1 MKWVKYSIGN
11 KMKFSHKIVA
21 ASSVLLLLT
30 VALLTTTQYFTIQK
44 EMKSQLETS
53 VTEIVDGVRNTVS
66 SEIEA
71 RKKIAAYTT
80 SLIEQDLEPEHISS
94 VINLPVVKNTFLLVG
109 FGYEKDGSNINND
122 PTWDPGAG
130 WNPRVRP
137 WYTDAKQSDKLIIT
151 APYADSASGEI
162 LVSIATPVK
171 DKGAFI
177 GAIFYDVSLAGLA
190 KLVNEVELFNAG
202 YVFIISGDGT
212 TIAHPDAKRNGL
224 PMSDFLPNIKVME
237 RPQKVTLDGKNYTLG
252 FSRVSGED
260 WYVGVILD
268 EAIAYAAV
276 TNLRNSSI
284 FYSVVALI
292 ISITVLLFLITS
304 LMRPLQ
310 TLNNAI
316 QDVASG
322 EGDLTK
328 RLNTKT
334 DAEFSSLAIGFN
346 TFTNNLQQLIIESKS
361 IGQEIHKSSEITSL
375 ELQQSTDAMNSQLH
389 ELEQL
394 ATAMHEMATT
404 SSDVARNAQGASSAA
419 KEADE
424 ATGVGSKVVS
434 ETTDAI
440 NALSS
445 RIDMA
450 VTEVNALGAATDNIA
465 TILKVINDIADQTNL
480 LALNAAIEAA
490 RAGDSGRGFAVV
502 ADEVRTLAQR
512 TQQSTTQIRSMIE
525 QLQAGA
531 RAVTDVMSQSKDN
544 AKDAVTRAQGA
555 NTALDKIRE
564 AIMQISDMNLQI
576 ASAAEEQSLVAEEI
590 NNNTIRIKD
599 LSVQVSNVAVNAN
612 TAMHTQ
618 TKYIKEQ
625 DTILNKFI
633 V

>member
-1 MKWVKYSIGN
+1 
-11 KMKFSHKIVA
+11 MKFSHKIVA
-21 ASSVLLLLT
+21 ASSALLLVT
-30 VALLTTTQYFTIQK
+30 VTLLTTKQYYSIQN
-44 EMKSQLETS
+44 EMQAQVGAS

-71 RKKIAAYTT
+71 RKQLAAYTT
-80 SLIEQDLEPEHISS
+80 SLLEQDLTPAHISA
-94 VINLPVVKNTFLLVG
+94 VITRPIVKNAFILVG
-109 FGYEKDGSNINND
+109 LGYEKDGTNINNN
-122 PTWDPGAG
+122 PSWDPGAG

-137 WYTDAKQSDKLIIT
+137 WYLDAKQADKLIIT

-171 DKGAFI
+171 DHGTFI
-177 GAIFYDVSLAGLA
+177 GAIFYDVSLVGLA
-190 KLVNEVELFNAG
+190 KLVNEVKLFNAG
-202 YVFIISGDGT
+202 HVFIVSGDGT
-212 TIAHPDAKRNGL
+212 TIAHPEEKRNGTL
-224 PMSDFLPNIKVME
+224 MADYLPNVKVME
-237 RPQKVTLDGKNYTLG
+237 TPQKVTIEGKSFTLD
-252 FSRVSGED
+252 FSRVAGED

-268 EAIAYAAV
+268 EEIAYAAV
-276 TNLRNSSI
+276 TDLRNSSI
-284 FYSVVALI
+284 LYSVIALI
-292 ISITVLLFLITS
+292 ISITTLLLLITT

-310 TLNNAI
+310 TLNDAI

-322 EGDLTK
+322 EGDLTQ

-334 DAEFSSLAIGFN
+334 DTEFSALALGFN
-346 TFTNNLQQLIIESKS
+346 TFTANLQQLIIQSKS
-361 IGQEIHKSSEITSL
+361 IGQLIHKSSEMTSL

-404 SSDVARNAQGASSAA
+404 STDVARNAQGAASAA

-424 ATGVGSKVVS
+424 ATSVGSKIVS
-434 ETTDAI
+434 DTTDAI

-445 RIDMA
+445 KIDMA
-450 VTEVNALGAATDNIA
+450 VTEVKTLESATDNIA

-512 TQQSTTQIRSMIE
+512 TQQSTTQIRNMIE

-531 RAVTDVMSQSKDN
+531 SAVAEVMSQSKDN
-544 AKDAVTRAQGA
+544 AEDAVTRAQGA
-555 NTALDKIRE
+555 NTALNKIRE
-564 AIMQISDMNLQI
+564 AILQISDMNLQI

-599 LSVQVSNVAVNAN
+599 LSVQVSDTAVHAN

-618 TKYIKEQ
+618 TQYIKEQ
-625 DTILNKFI
+625 DAILNKFI

>member
-1 MKWVKYSIGN
+1 
-11 KMKFSHKIVA
+11 MKFSHKIVA

-30 VALLTTTQYFTIQK
+30 VTLLTMKQYYLIKK
-44 EMKSQLETS
+44 EMQSQLENS
-53 VTEIVDGVRNTVS
+53 VSEIVDGVRNTVS

-71 RKKIAAYTT
+71 RKNIASYTT
-80 SLIEQDLEPEHISS
+80 SLIEQNLTPEHITS
-94 VINLPVVKNTFLLVG
+94 VITRPVIKDSFILVG
-109 FGYEKDGSNINND
+109 FGYEKDGTNINNN
-122 PTWDPGAG
+122 PSWDPGPG

-137 WYTDAKQSDKLIIT
+137 WYIDAKNFDKLIIT

-171 DKGAFI
+171 DNGEFI
-177 GAIFYDVSLAGLA
+177 GAIFYDVSLVGLA
-190 KLVNEVELFNAG
+190 ELVNEVKLFNAG
-202 YVFIISGDGT
+202 YLFIISGDGT
-212 TIAHPDAKRNGL
+212 TIAHPESKRNGM
-224 PMSDFLPNIKVME
+224 PMNDYLPNVKVME
-237 RPQKVTLDGKNYTLG
+237 QSQQITLDGKSYTLN

-268 EAIAYAAV
+268 EEIAYAAV

-284 FYSVVALI
+284 LYSVIALV
-292 ISITVLLFLITS
+292 ISITVLLFLMTT
-304 LMRPLQ
+304 LLRPLEA
-310 TLNNAI
+310 LNNAI

-328 RLNTKT
+328 RLNTQT

-346 TFTNNLQQLIIESKS
+346 TFTSNLQQLIIESKS
-361 IGQEIHKSSEITSL
+361 IGQLIHKSSEMTSL
-375 ELQQSTDAMNSQLH
+375 ELQQSTDAMNAQLH

-424 ATGVGSKVVS
+424 ATSVGTKVVS
-434 ETTDAI
+434 ETTNAI
-440 NALSS
+440 NTLSS
-445 RIDMA
+445 RINMA
-450 VTEVNALGAATDNIA
+450 VAEVNSLGAATDNIA

-531 RAVTDVMSQSKDN
+531 RAVADVMSQSKEN
-544 AKDAVTRAQGA
+544 AKDAVVRAQDA
-555 NTALDKIRE
+555 NTALEKIRE
-564 AIMQISDMNLQI
+564 AILQISDMNLQI

-599 LSVQVSNVAVNAN
+599 LSVQVSNVAINAN

-618 TKYIKEQ
+618 TKYIKDQ
-625 DTILNKFI
+625 DEILNKFT

>member
-1 MKWVKYSIGN
+1 
-11 KMKFSHKIVA
+11 MKFSHKIVA

-30 VALLTTTQYFTIQK
+30 VTLLTMKQYYLIKK
-44 EMKSQLETS
+44 EMQSQLENS
-53 VTEIVDGVRNTVS
+53 VSEIVDGVRNTVS

-71 RKKIAAYTT
+71 RKNIASYTT
-80 SLIEQDLEPEHISS
+80 SLIEQNLTPEHITS
-94 VINLPVVKNTFLLVG
+94 VITRPVIKDSFILVG
-109 FGYEKDGSNINND
+109 FGYEKDGTNINNN
-122 PTWDPGAG
+122 PSWDPGPG

-137 WYTDAKQSDKLIIT
+137 WYIDAKNSDKLIIT

-171 DKGAFI
+171 DNGEFI
-177 GAIFYDVSLAGLA
+177 GAIFYDVSLVGLA
-190 KLVNEVELFNAG
+190 ELVNEVKLFNAG
-202 YVFIISGDGT
+202 YLFIISGDGT
-212 TIAHPDAKRNGL
+212 TIAHPESKRNGM
-224 PMSDFLPNIKVME
+224 PMNDYLPNVEVME
-237 RPQKVTLDGKNYTLG
+237 QSQQITLDGKSYTLN

-268 EAIAYAAV
+268 EEIAYAAV

-284 FYSVVALI
+284 LYSVIALV
-292 ISITVLLFLITS
+292 ISITVLLFLMTT
-304 LMRPLQ
+304 LLRPLEA
-310 TLNNAI
+310 LNNAI

-328 RLNTKT
+328 RLNTQT

-346 TFTNNLQQLIIESKS
+346 TFTSNLQQLIIESKS
-361 IGQEIHKSSEITSL
+361 IGQLIHKSSEMTSL
-375 ELQQSTDAMNSQLH
+375 ELQQSTDAMNAQLH

-424 ATGVGSKVVS
+424 ATSVGTKVVS
-434 ETTDAI
+434 ETTNAI
-440 NALSS
+440 NTLSS

-450 VTEVNALGAATDNIA
+450 VAEVNSLGAATDNIA

-531 RAVTDVMSQSKDN
+531 RAVADVMSQSKEN
-544 AKDAVTRAQGA
+544 AKDAVVRAQDA
-555 NTALDKIRE
+555 NTALEKIRE
-564 AIMQISDMNLQI
+564 AILQISDMNLQI

-599 LSVQVSNVAVNAN
+599 LSVQVSNVAINAN

-618 TKYIKEQ
+618 TKYIKDQ
-625 DTILNKFI
+625 DEILNKFT

>member
-1 MKWVKYSIGN
+1 MEPTN
-11 KMKFSHKIVA
+11 
-21 ASSVLLLLT
+21 SSLVH
-30 VALLTTTQYFTIQK
+30 
-44 EMKSQLETS
+44 
-53 VTEIVDGVRNTVS
+53 RC
-66 SEIEA
+66 
-71 RKKIAAYTT
+71 KK
-80 SLIEQDLEPEHISS
+80 
-94 VINLPVVKNTFLLVG
+94 
-109 FGYEKDGSNINND
+109 
-122 PTWDPGAG
+122 
-130 WNPRVRP
+130 
-137 WYTDAKQSDKLIIT
+137 SDKLIIT

-171 DKGAFI
+171 DNGEFI
-177 GAIFYDVSLAGLA
+177 GAIFYDVSLVGLA
-190 KLVNEVELFNAG
+190 KLVNEVKLFNAG

-212 TIAHPDAKRNGL
+212 TIAHPESKRNGT
-224 PMSDFLPNIKVME
+224 PMSDYLPHVEVTEK
-237 RPQKVTLDGKNYTLG
+237 PQKVSIDGKNYTLD

-268 EAIAYAAV
+268 EDIAYAAV

-284 FYSVVALI
+284 IYSVIALI
-292 ISITVLLFLITS
+292 ISITVLLFLIIR

-310 TLNNAI
+310 TLNDAI

-322 EGDLTK
+322 EGDLTQ

-334 DAEFSSLAIGFN
+334 DTEFSALAIGFN
-346 TFTNNLQQLIIESKS
+346 TFTANLQQLIIQSKS
-361 IGQEIHKSSEITSL
+361 IGQLIHKSSEMTSL
-375 ELQQSTDAMNSQLH
+375 ELQQSTNAMNSQLH

-424 ATGVGSKVVS
+424 ATNVGSKVVS
-434 ETTDAI
+434 DTTNAI

-445 RIDMA
+445 KIDMA
-450 VTEVNALGAATDNIA
+450 VAEVNTLGSATDNIA

-512 TQQSTTQIRSMIE
+512 TQQSTTQIRNMIE
-525 QLQAGA
+525 QLQTGA
-531 RAVTDVMSQSKDN
+531 RAVAEVMSQSKDN
-544 AKDAVTRAQGA
+544 AKDAVTLAQGA

-564 AIMQISDMNLQI
+564 AILQISDMNLQI

-599 LSVQVSNVAVNAN
+599 LSVQVSDTVIHAN

-618 TKYIKEQ
+618 TQHIKEQ

>member
-1 MKWVKYSIGN
+1 
-11 KMKFSHKIVA
+11 MKFSHKIVA
-21 ASSVLLLLT
+21 ASSILLLVT
-30 VALLTTTQYFTIQK
+30 VTLLTSKQYSSIQN
-44 EMKSQLETS
+44 EMKSQVEAS

-66 SEIEA
+66 SEIES
-71 RKKIAAYTT
+71 RKQMAAYTT
-80 SLIEQDLEPEHISS
+80 SLLEQDLSPTHITS
-94 VINLPVVKNTFLLVG
+94 VITRPVVKNTFILVG
-109 FGYEKDGSNINND
+109 FGYEKDGSNINNN
-122 PTWDPGAG
+122 PSWDPGAG
-130 WNPRVRP
+130 WNPRIRP
-137 WYTDAKQSDKLIIT
+137 WYIDAKKSDKLIIT

-171 DKGAFI
+171 DNGEFI
-177 GAIFYDVSLAGLA
+177 GAIFYDVSLVGLA
-190 KLVNEVELFNAG
+190 KLVNEVKLFNAG

-212 TIAHPDAKRNGL
+212 TIAHPESKRNGT
-224 PMSDFLPNIKVME
+224 PMSDYLPHVEVTEK
-237 RPQKVTLDGKNYTLG
+237 PQKVTIDGKNYTLD

-268 EAIAYAAV
+268 EDIAYAAV

-284 FYSVVALI
+284 LYSVIALI
-292 ISITVLLFLITS
+292 ISITVLLFLIIR

-310 TLNNAI
+310 TLNDAI

-322 EGDLTK
+322 DGDLTQ
-328 RLNTKT
+328 RLNTQT

-346 TFTNNLQQLIIESKS
+346 TFTTNLQQLIIESKS
-361 IGQEIHKSSEITSL
+361 IGQLIHQSSELTSL
-375 ELQQSTDAMNSQLH
+375 ELQQSTNAMNSQMH

-424 ATGVGSKVVS
+424 ATNVGSKVVS
-434 ETTDAI
+434 DTTNAI

-445 RIDMA
+445 KIDMA
-450 VTEVNALGAATDNIA
+450 VAEVNTLGSATDNIA

-512 TQQSTTQIRSMIE
+512 TQQSTTQIRTMIE
-525 QLQAGA
+525 QLQTGA
-531 RAVTDVMSQSKDN
+531 RAVAEVMSQSKDN
-544 AKDAVTRAQGA
+544 AKDAVTLAQGA

-564 AIMQISDMNLQI
+564 AILQISDMNLQI

-599 LSVQVSNVAVNAN
+599 LSVQVSDTVIHAN

-618 TKYIKEQ
+618 TQHIKEQ